1 MAGARGG
8 GAGLEL
14 GILGP
19 LSLTVGG
26 EERPVAGEK
35 LQALLARLLLDANRA
50 VSTERLIDEL
60 WGDEPPASAR
70 QSLHVHVGRLRR
82 LLGDG
87 GDGSSPLET
96 TGSGYLLRI
105 DADEVDALRF
115 RSLLASARAERS
127 AGRVEAAGA
136 TYSEAL
142 ALWRGDALEGI
153 ALPWGEAERARL
165 ADLRLAALEER
176 IDVDLQLGRAAQLVP
191 ELERLIEAEPL
202 RERLRGQLMLAL
214 YALGRQSDA
223 LAVYQGARQALDE
236 VGLQP
241 GPRLRELEQAI
252 LRQDPELVTA
262 PLAGAGTPHRS
273 RHGRLAGAALGALA
287 VALVGAAFVVL
298 RDDPPRAAQA
308 SQVRVEPDSLVAID
322 PATNRV
328 SSAIR
333 VGNTPDS
340 IAATEDA
347 IWVANVAD
355 RTVTRIDLATREARV
370 VGGAPVAYHLV
381 SGLNGDVW
389 LSSFEEP
396 VVTLLARGGD
406 SVSDHLPAG
415 SAPLQVAL
423 PGSAEGLSIGGGYLW
438 VTSPS
443 DSGGRDT
450 VFRIDLRS
458 RRLISATPVGAL
470 PLFVA
475 FGYGSAWVSSYRG
488 DSVSVVRPGSAGAE
502 RVPVP
507 KGPLGIA
514 AGAGGVWVVSYWSR
528 TLTRIDPETRRV
540 VARIRVGAGPLG
552 VAAGAGAIWVTN
564 RDDRTVS
571 RIDPRTNR
579 VSHTIRLAASPWGVR
594 VAHGRVWVTTQRCG
608 SPAVGC

>member
-1 MAGARGG
+1 VPAA
-8 GAGLEL
+8 
-14 GILGP
+14 
-19 LSLTVGG
+19 T
-26 EERPVAGEK
+26 
-35 LQALLARLLLDANRA
+35 A
-50 VSTERLIDEL
+50 V
-60 WGDEPPASAR
+60 
-70 QSLHVHVGRLRR
+70 
-82 LLGDG
+82 
-87 GDGSSPLET
+87 
-96 TGSGYLLRI
+96 
-105 DADEVDALRF
+105 
-115 RSLLASARAERS
+115 
-127 AGRVEAAGA
+127 
-136 TYSEAL
+136 
-142 ALWRGDALEGI
+142 
-153 ALPWGEAERARL
+153 
-165 ADLRLAALEER
+165 
-176 IDVDLQLGRAAQLVP
+176 
-191 ELERLIEAEPL
+191 
-202 RERLRGQLMLAL
+202 
-214 YALGRQSDA
+214 
-223 LAVYQGARQALDE
+223 LAV
-236 VGLQP
+236 V
-241 GPRLRELEQAI
+241 
-252 LRQDPELVTA
+252 V
-262 PLAGAGTPHRS
+262 
-273 RHGRLAGAALGALA
+273 
-287 VALVGAAFVVL
+287 VGAVTLAL

-308 SQVRVEPDSLVAID
+308 PQVVVRPDSLVEID

-328 SSAIR
+328 ATAVR

-355 RTVTRIDLATREARV
+355 RTVTRLDLATRELRV
-370 VGGAPVAYHLV
+370 VGGAPVAYHLA

-389 LSSFEEP
+389 LSSFGEP

-406 SVSDHLPAG
+406 SVRDHVPAG
-415 SAPLQVAL
+415 SAPPRVTL

-458 RRLISATPVGAL
+458 KRLISATPVGAL

-475 FGYGSAWVSSYRG
+475 FGYGSAWVSNYRG
-488 DSVSVVRPGSAGAE
+488 DSVSVVRPGSARAE

-540 VARIRVGAGPLG
+540 VASIRVGAGPLG
-552 VAAGAGAIWVTN
+552 VAAGAGAVWVAN
-564 RDDRTVS
+564 RDARTVS
-571 RIDPRTNR
+571 RIDPRRNR